1 MESQI
6 FDKLKQQLGIR
17 GFKKIMKDKI
27 RTLPM
32 NLVSNLTAHNFVSS
46 IKTSVLPNSSDRN

>member
-27 RTLPM
+27 KTLPM
-32 NLVSNLTAHNFVSS
+32 NLVSNFRHPKPYS
-46 IKTSVLPNSSDRN
+46 